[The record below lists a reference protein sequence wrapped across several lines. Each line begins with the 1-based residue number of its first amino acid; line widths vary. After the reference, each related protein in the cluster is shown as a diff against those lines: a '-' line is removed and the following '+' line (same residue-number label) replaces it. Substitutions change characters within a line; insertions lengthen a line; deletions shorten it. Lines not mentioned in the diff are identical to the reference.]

1 MSFNNNSN
9 DAFIR
14 DLIIKHTPCFWLVKD
29 DKHGFPSSTWS
40 PPHGSA
46 ARLPVLN
53 PVVTLLPPHSPR
65 PTHGPTAAFE
75 YFITESRAVCADS
88 GSLLLSDLDS
98 PAALCRLLDSLDD
111 TDSPTRIRLE
121 LKSPTSHFGQRS
133 VRSIDDIPVY
143 ASVKAVVDADGEVSA
158 FEISYTTL
166 FTFNGAYFFDLF
178 GGC

>member
-40 PPHGSA
+40 PSSRPTGQLLGSLCSP
-46 ARLPVLN
+46 RGH
-53 PVVTLLPPHSPR
+53 PPHSPR

-143 ASVKAVVDADGEVSA
+143 ASVKAVVDADGELSA

>member
-1 MSFNNNSN
+1 MGS
-9 DAFIR
+9 R
-14 DLIIKHTPCFWLVKD
+14 PVR
-29 DKHGFPSSTWS
+29 GR
-40 PPHGSA
+40 PPHAPRPTPHARVSCSA
-46 ARLPVLN
+46 PCAQPRGH
-53 PVVTLLPPHSPR
+53 PPHSPR